1 VQTGLVVAW
10 TSVVVGAANLG
21 LLAYLRRLPERPGL
35 TWFQGVIAAQTV
47 FCTTYGVGL
56 LLGDS
61 PLREPLLIAY
71 WIAAIWI
78 GVAYLG
84 FALVYTGRARYVR
97 SQPFRGVVVLQ
108 SLATLLVVTY
118 PFHDYGPTNVE
129 LVQYGGVLVLEYTHS
144 AFVVFEFL
152 TVVTLATLGVVL
164 LIDTVVSYGPLYR
177 KHALAIAV
185 TPLPPT
191 VAFLAWLLELGPL
204 YPLNL
209 TAIAFFPHLVLDL
222 YALFGEDMFEFP
234 PATRRRAERA
244 AVEDLG
250 NPVVVVDPDDRIVRL
265 NAAAVDALGVD
276 ETAVLTTDISRY
288 LEPVDDGFEGDHVR
302 IADDTGA
309 RTYARTRNALDD
321 GAGGVVG
328 YTVVLQ
334 DVTAERR
341 REQRVGV
348 LNRVLRHNLRND
360 LTVVLGNVTA
370 AAEASDDPAVTELLG
385 NAAEQTREL
394 SALGERAREV
404 EATMSG
410 SVDVDAVVDAHAV
423 LEAVRDDVTARHPG
437 ATVDVSVPQ
446 DCRVRADPG
455 VLRVVFEN
463 LVENGIVHDD
473 GDPRVSVAV
482 TNAEAAIADDVEG
495 DAARQSVADANG
507 DETSASTADANGD
520 ETSASTADGGTV
532 TFEIADS
539 GPGIPEYELD
549 VLDARESSL
558 EHGSGLGLFVV
569 NWGVSTLGGDVAFD
583 ATDDGTRVLVT
594 LPGA

>member
-1 VQTGLVVAW
+1 VQLGLVVAW
-10 TSVVVGAANLG
+10 TAVVVGAANLG

-35 TWFQGVIAAQTV
+35 AWFQGVIAAQTV
-47 FCTTYGVGL
+47 FCTAYGTGL

-61 PLREPLLIAY
+61 PLREPLLAAY
-71 WIAAIWI
+71 WLAAIWI

-84 FALVYTGRARYVR
+84 FALVYTGRARYVHSR
-97 SQPFRGVVVLQ
+97 AFHGVVALQ
-108 SLATLLVVTY
+108 GVGSLVAVTY
-118 PFHDYGPTNVE
+118 PLHDFGQTNVE
-129 LVQYGGVLVLEYTHS
+129 LVAYGGVLVLTYTHT

-152 TVVTLATLGVVL
+152 AVVTLATIGVVL
-164 LIDTVVSYGPLYR
+164 LIDTVLSYGPLYR
-177 KHALAIAV
+177 KHALAIAI

-191 VAFLAWLLELGPL
+191 AAFLAWLLELGPL
-204 YPLNL
+204 HPLNL
-209 TAIAFFPHLVLDL
+209 TALAFFPHLVLDL

-265 NAAAVDALGVD
+265 NAAAVDALGV
-276 ETAVLTTDISRY
+276 TQSAALTTTVGTY
-288 LEPVDDGFEGDHVR
+288 LDPVDDGFEGDHVR
-302 IADDTGA
+302 VASDRRA
-309 RTYARTRNALDD
+309 RTYARTRNRLDD

-328 YTVVLQ
+328 YTIVLQ

-370 AAEASDDPAVTELLG
+370 AAEAADDPAIERLLET
-385 NAAEQTREL
+385 AATQTREL
-394 SALGERAREV
+394 SALGERARDV

-410 SVDVDAVVDAHAV
+410 SVAADQVVDVHETAV
-423 LEAVRDDVTARHPG
+423 DVRDDVLERYPA
-437 ATVDVSVPQ
+437 ATVDVDVPP
-446 DCRVRADPG
+446 DCRVTADPD

-463 LVENGIVHDD
+463 LVENGIVHDH
-473 GDPRVSVAV
+473 GDDPHVTVSVDRPSDGSGR
-482 TNAEAAIADDVEG
+482 TDSEPT
-495 DAARQSVADANG
+495 
-507 DETSASTADANGD
+507 ET
-520 ETSASTADGGTV
+520 ASTADGGAV
-532 TFEIADS
+532 TFAVTDN
-539 GPGIPEYELD
+539 GPGVPDHELD

-569 NWGVSTLGGDVAFD
+569 NWGVTTLGGDLAFD
-583 ATDDGTRVLVT
+583 ADDHGTRAFVT

>member
-1 VQTGLVVAW
+1 MQLGLVVAW
-10 TSVVVGAANLG
+10 TSVLVGAANLG

-47 FCTTYGVGL
+47 FCAAYGVGL

-61 PLREPLLIAY
+61 PLRTPLLLLY
-71 WIAAIWI
+71 WVAAIWI

-84 FALVYTGRARYVR
+84 FALVYTGRARYVDSR
-97 SQPFRGVVVLQ
+97 PFHGIVALQ
-108 SLATLLVVTY
+108 SLGTLVVLTY
-118 PFHDYGPTNVE
+118 PFHDYGPTNLE
-129 LVQYGGVLVLEYTHS
+129 LVEYGGVLVLEYTHS

-191 VAFLAWLLELGPL
+191 AAFLAWLLELGPL

-222 YALFGEDMFEFP
+222 YALFGEEMFEFP

-276 ETAVLTTDISRY
+276 ETAVLATDLARY
-288 LEPVDDGFEGDHVR
+288 LEPVDDGFDGDHVR
-302 IADDTGA
+302 IADDAGA
-309 RTYARTRNALDD
+309 RTYARTRNPLDD

-370 AAEASDDPAVTELLG
+370 AAEASDDPRVADLLET
-385 NAAEQTREL
+385 AADQTREL

-404 EATMSG
+404 EATMAG
-410 SVDVDAVVDAHAV
+410 SVDADAVVDAHAV
-423 LEAVRDDVTARHPG
+423 LEAVRDDVTGRHPA
-437 ATVDVSVPQ
+437 ATVDVDVPQ
-446 DCRVRADPG
+446 DCLVTADPD

-463 LVENGIVHDD
+463 LVENGVVHDD
-473 GDPRVSVAV
+473 GDPRVAVAV
-482 TNAEAAIADDVEG
+482 TNPG
-495 DAARQSVADANG
+495 DADASSADG
-507 DETSASTADANGD
+507 DGIVPSA
-520 ETSASTADGGTV
+520 ADGGTV
-532 TFEIADS
+532 TFEIVDS
-539 GPGIPEYELD
+539 GPGIPDHELD

-569 NWGVSTLGGDVAFD
+569 NWGVSTLGGDVTFD
-583 ATDDGTRVLVT
+583 TTDDGTRALVT

>member
-1 VQTGLVVAW
+1 MQLGLVVAW

-21 LLAYLRRLPERPGL
+21 LLAYLRRLSERPGL

-47 FCTTYGVGL
+47 FCAAYGVGL
-56 LLGDS
+56 LLGES
-61 PLREPLLIAY
+61 PLRDPLLVLY
-71 WIAAIWI
+71 WVAAIWI

-84 FALVYTGRARYVR
+84 FALVYTGRARYVHSR
-97 SQPFRGVVVLQ
+97 PFQGIVGFQSLGTLVVL
-108 SLATLLVVTY
+108 TY

-129 LVQYGGVLVLEYTHS
+129 LVEYGGVRVLEYTHN

-152 TVVTLATLGVVL
+152 TVVSLATLGVVL

-191 VAFLAWLLELGPL
+191 VAFSAWLLEIGPF

-276 ETAVLTTDISRY
+276 ETVVLATDISRY
-288 LEPVDDGFEGDHVR
+288 LEPVDDGFDGDHVR
-302 IADDTGA
+302 IADDTRA
-309 RTYARTRNALDD
+309 RTYARTRNPLDD

-360 LTVVLGNVTA
+360 LTVVLGSVTA
-370 AAEASDDPAVTELLG
+370 AAEASDDPAVVDLLET
-385 NAAEQTREL
+385 AADQTREL

-410 SVDVDAVVDAHAV
+410 SVVADEVVDAHAV
-423 LEAVRDDVTARHPG
+423 LEAVRDDVTGRHPA
-437 ATVDVSVPQ
+437 ATVDVDVPH
-446 DCRVRADPG
+446 DCRVTADPD

-463 LVENGIVHDD
+463 LVENGVVHDD

-482 TNAEAAIADDVEG
+482 TNSG
-495 DAARQSVADANG
+495 DAVADGVDGNG
-507 DETSASTADANGD
+507 TVASA
-520 ETSASTADGGTV
+520 ADGGTV
-532 TFEIADS
+532 TFAITDT
-539 GPGIPEYELD
+539 GPGIPGHELD
-549 VLDARESSL
+549 VLDARESAL

-569 NWGVSTLGGDVAFD
+569 NWGVSTLGGDVTFD

>member
-1 VQTGLVVAW
+1 MQLGLVVAW

-21 LLAYLRRLPERPGL
+21 LLAYLRRLPDRPGL

-47 FCTTYGVGL
+47 FCTTYGTGL

-61 PLREPLLIAY
+61 PLREPLLAAY
-71 WIAAIWI
+71 WLAAIWI

-84 FALVYTGRARYVR
+84 FALVYTGRARYVHSR
-97 SQPFRGVVVLQ
+97 AFRAVVALQ
-108 SLATLLVVTY
+108 AVGSLVALTY
-118 PFHDYGPTNVE
+118 PLHDFGPTNVQ
-129 LVQYGGVLVLEYTHS
+129 LVEYGGVLVLTYTHT

-152 TVVTLATLGVVL
+152 AVVTLATLGVVL
-164 LIDTVVSYGPLYR
+164 LIDTVLSYGPLYR
-177 KHALAIAV
+177 KHALAIAI

-209 TAIAFFPHLVLDL
+209 TALAFFPHLVLDL

-250 NPVVVVDPDDRIVRL
+250 NPVVVLDPDDRIVRL
-265 NAAAVDALGVD
+265 NAAAVDALGVT
-276 ETAVLTTDISRY
+276 EPAALTTTVGTY
-288 LEPVDDGFEGDHVR
+288 LEPLDDGFDGDHVR
-302 IADDTGA
+302 VSGDSRA
-309 RTYARTRNALDD
+309 RTYARTRNRLDD
-321 GAGGVVG
+321 GAGGTVG
-328 YTVVLQ
+328 YTLVLQ

-370 AAEASDDPAVTELLG
+370 AADAVDDPAVSALLE
-385 NAAEQTREL
+385 AAAAQTREL
-394 SALGERAREV
+394 SALGERARDV

-410 SVDVDAVVDAHAV
+410 SVAADQVVDVRAALV
-423 LEAVRDDVTARHPG
+423 DVRDDLAARYPD
-437 ATVDVSVPQ
+437 ATVTVDVPP
-446 DCRVRADPG
+446 DCRVTADPD

-463 LVENGIVHDD
+463 LIENGIVHDD
-473 GDPRVSVAV
+473 GDDPSVTVSVDATAAGAPGSDAEPSVTAGAADGAAVRGAVAIAV
-482 TNAEAAIADDVEG
+482 TD
-495 DAARQSVADANG
+495 
-507 DETSASTADANGD
+507 T
-520 ETSASTADGGTV
+520 
-532 TFEIADS
+532 
-539 GPGIPEYELD
+539 GPGVPEHELD

-569 NWGVSTLGGDVAFD
+569 NWGVTTLGGDLAFD
-583 ATDDGTRVLVT
+583 AGDDGTRALVT
-594 LPGA
+594 LPDA

>member
-1 VQTGLVVAW
+1 VQSGLVVAW
-10 TSVVVGAANLG
+10 TSIVAGAANLG

-35 TWFQGVIAAQTV
+35 RWFQGVIAAQTV
-47 FCTTYGVGL
+47 FCTAYGLGL
-56 LLGDS
+56 LIGPS
-61 PLREPLLIAY
+61 PLREPLLAAY
-71 WIAAIWI
+71 WLAAIWI

-84 FALVYTGRARYVR
+84 FALVYTGRARYVQSR
-97 SQPFRGVVVLQ
+97 AFHGVVALQ
-108 SLATLLVVTY
+108 AIGSVVAVTY
-118 PFHDYGPTNVE
+118 PLHDFGPTNVE
-129 LVQYGGVLVLEYTHS
+129 LVEYSGVLVLTYTHN

-152 TVVTLATLGVVL
+152 AVATLATIGVFL
-164 LIDTVVSYGPLYR
+164 LIDTVLSYGPLYR
-177 KHALAIAV
+177 KHALAIAI

-209 TAIAFFPHLVLDL
+209 TALAFVPHLVLDL

-265 NAAAVDALGVD
+265 NTTAVDALGVS
-276 ETAVLTTDISRY
+276 EAAALTTTVGTY

-302 IADDTGA
+302 VAGDQRA
-309 RTYARTRNALDD
+309 RTYARTRNPLDD

-328 YTVVLQ
+328 YTLVLQ

-341 REQRVGV
+341 REQRVAV

-370 AAEASDDPAVTELLG
+370 AAEAVDDPAVERLLET
-385 NAAEQTREL
+385 AATQTREL
-394 SALGERAREV
+394 SALGERARDV

-410 SVDVDAVVDAHAV
+410 SVAADQVVDVHATV
-423 LEAVRDDVTARHPG
+423 VDVRDDVLERYPA
-437 ATVDVSVPQ
+437 ATVDVDVPP
-446 DCRVRADPG
+446 DCGVTADPD

-463 LVENGIVHDD
+463 LVENGILHDH
-473 GDPRVSVAV
+473 GDDPHVTVSVDGP
-482 TNAEAAIADDVEG
+482 TDGTTRTGPE
-495 DAARQSVADANG
+495 
-507 DETSASTADANGD
+507 STATAG
-520 ETSASTADGGTV
+520 TADGGAV
-532 TFEIADS
+532 TFAVTDT
-539 GPGIPEYELD
+539 GPGVPAHELE

-569 NWGVSTLGGDVAFD
+569 NWGVTTLGGDLAFD
-583 ATDDGTRVLVT
+583 ADADGTRALVT

>member
-1 VQTGLVVAW
+1 MQFGLVVAW

-35 TWFQGVIAAQTV
+35 TWFQGVIAAQTL
-47 FCTTYGVGL
+47 FCAAYGVGL

-61 PLREPLLIAY
+61 PLRTPLLVLY
-71 WIAAIWI
+71 WLAAIWI

-84 FALVYTGRARYVR
+84 FALVYTGRARYVQSR
-97 SQPFRGVVVLQ
+97 PFQAIVALQ
-108 SLATLLVVTY
+108 SLGSLVVVTY
-118 PFHDYGPTNVE
+118 PFHEFGPTNLE
-129 LVQYGGVLVLEYTHS
+129 LVEYGGVLVLEYTHS

-152 TVVTLATLGVVL
+152 AVVSFATLGVVL

-276 ETAVLTTDISRY
+276 ETAVLATDLARH
-288 LEPVDDGFEGDHVR
+288 LEPVDDGFDGDHVR
-302 IADDTGA
+302 IPDDTGA
-309 RTYARTRNALDD
+309 RTYARTRNPLDD

-360 LTVVLGNVTA
+360 LTVVLGNVNA
-370 AAEASDDPAVTELLG
+370 AAEASDDPAVADLLET
-385 NAAEQTREL
+385 AADQTREL

-404 EATMSG
+404 EATMSA
-410 SVDVDAVVDAHAV
+410 SVEADAVVDAHAV
-423 LEAVRDDVTARHPG
+423 LEAVRDDVMRRHPA
-437 ATVDVSVPQ
+437 ATVDVDVPR
-446 DCRVRADPG
+446 DCRVTADPD

-463 LVENGIVHDD
+463 LVENGVVHDD
-473 GDPRVSVAV
+473 ADPRVSVAV
-482 TNAEAAIADDVEG
+482 SN
-495 DAARQSVADANG
+495 RG
-507 DETSASTADANGD
+507 DEIAGDPDGDGTVPSA
-520 ETSASTADGGTV
+520 ADGGTV
-532 TFEIADS
+532 TFEITDS
-539 GPGIPEYELD
+539 GPGIPDHELD

-594 LPGA
+594 LPRA